1 MHVST
6 LLNDFFHAQN
16 WFKTGNAN
24 NLRYI
29 AVHEICKEC
38 GAIFCMSLPVVHAL
52 TGCDPTSSLIGI
64 GKKPAF
70 KILSTKISELQ
81 SLYDL
86 GDLVEV
92 QMDSDAVNDTIRFA
106 IWFYDKAADINQF
119 TEIRYIF
126 AQKTLNS
133 QYLPPTDAFI
143 QHVISNRWSFL
154 SGIYLEKCISYD

>member
-92 QMDSDAVNDTIRFA
+92 QMDSDAVNDTIRFV

-119 TEIRYIF
+119 TDFKFSISSTNRCIY
-126 AQKTLNS
+126 
-133 QYLPPTDAFI
+133 PTRHI
-143 QHVISNRWSFL
+143 QQVSFL